1 MIMASGNIKLPLSSF
16 GFPFLC
22 GFIGLI
28 HNGLGIVSQ
37 SVDANAA
44 EITALENEIRA
55 GEVAALCAT
64 RGGDVIATR
73 GGVEIQAVRI
83 L

>member
-1 MIMASGNIKLPLSSF
+1 MPTSKNIKLPLSSF

-22 GFIGLI
+22 DFIKLI
-28 HNGLGIVSQ
+28 NTGMGIVSQ

-44 EITALENEIRA
+44 GITALENEVRA
-55 GEVAALCAT
+55 GEVTASCAT
-64 RGGDVIATR
+64 RGGEVIATR
-73 GGVEIQAVRI
+73 GGDELKAVRI

>member
-1 MIMASGNIKLPLSSF
+1 MASNIKLPLSSF

-22 GFIGLI
+22 DFIKLI
-28 HNGLGIVSQ
+28 YNGLGIVSQ
-37 SVDANAA
+37 GVDNNAA
-44 EITALENEIRA
+44 EITALTNEIIA
-55 GEVAALCAT
+55 GEVAAPCAT

-73 GGVEIQAVRI
+73 DGTEIQAVRI